1 MLTGEATE
9 DIVGETSRAVG
20 DAIHE
25 HEETAELA
33 RNLFLGVTILFLAAW
48 GVAAKIG
55 PARRTTAASIGAV
68 LVAVAYGVAS
78 VVLMNAGH
86 QGGVLV
92 HTHGIHAPLGSADPG
107 APAAGD
113 GDHEH
118 DELRGRRG
126 RRRLI
131 RAVSIAAR
139 AGGCGFFSAPNPILT
154 LTGCSG
160 SDIFVSPGPRTA
172 PPPAGTALGR
182 FPSDRTVLIPACPH
196 G

>member
-1 MLTGEATE
+1 MGLPPIPPFEGLHPLIVHFPIGILLIAWIPMVVGLIVKSQRHAWMASAAMLLVVGTIGAFVTVLTGEAAE

-48 GVAAKIG
+48 GVAAKIR

-92 HTHGIHAPLGSADPG
+92 HTHGIQAPLGSADPG

-113 GDHEH
+113 RDHEH
-118 DELRGRRG
+118 DEDEEDEEDDDG
-126 RRRLI
+126 
-131 RAVSIAAR
+131 
-139 AGGCGFFSAPNPILT
+139 
-154 LTGCSG
+154 
-160 SDIFVSPGPRTA
+160 
-172 PPPAGTALGR
+172 
-182 FPSDRTVLIPACPH
+182 
-196 G
+196 